1 MPQIT
6 ITAFN
11 TNHGYTE
18 HGQRIAYCVLSTGNV
33 GMVDIDRGIVYVLT
47 APHTYDLSDAGGG
60 CVRVPNINERSVLE
74 AYQYNREAAYNEAEG
89 VEFRKLIPVLEAAA
103 AALAPSN
110 KR

>member
-33 GMVDIDRGIVYVLT
+33 GMVDIDRGIYYILT
-47 APHTYDLSDAGGG
+47 APQTFDLDSDDAMATK
-60 CVRVPNINERSVLE
+60 PNINERTVLE
-74 AYQYNREAAYNEAEG
+74 AYQHNREAPYNEAEG
-89 VEFRKLIPVLEAAA
+89 VEFRKLAPILEKAA